1 MRPDDVDGIQLDV
14 RAAADYLDLPVSKL
28 QKLLQKRELL
38 QLWGDHQHLF
48 RFDTSISHI
57 DSGSVLQQKNGCFE
71 LIRGFPKIQRAM
83 LLKPAI
89 EAHFSDVETV
99 CVEEKMNGFNV
110 RIVTVDGKI
119 IAITRGG
126 YVCPYSTERVQKF
139 LDIDLFEEHP
149 ELVLHGEMVGP
160 DNPYIPKKI
169 YNVESLELFVFD
181 IRHKHSGI
189 PLPLH
194 ERRQLAKEYG
204 FTQVRLFGEF
214 SKEEAPLKIRE
225 IIRELGKIEH
235 EGVIIK
241 DPMMEIAPLKY
252 TCSQSNCA
260 DLKHA
265 FKFYN
270 DVGRDYLFSRVV
282 REGFQAVEWKETSDD
297 IDKRCLQLGRSILYP
312 MIDSI
317 NDIGN
322 GSRVADEVQMRVSS
336 LETVSKFKEY
346 LRRQGMETIF
356 SEPEVAGDEFIV
368 KIRKLNKSTNDKTLS
383 MWKGET
389 W

>member
-1 MRPDDVDGIQLDV
+1 
-14 RAAADYLDLPVSKL
+14 
-28 QKLLQKRELL
+28 
-38 QLWGDHQHLF
+38 
-48 RFDTSISHI
+48 
-57 DSGSVLQQKNGCFE
+57 
-71 LIRGFPKIQRAM
+71 M

-89 EAHFSDVETV
+89 EAHFFDVKTV

-110 RIVTVDGKI
+110 RIVTFDGKI

-126 YVCPYSTERVQKF
+126 YVCPYSTERAQKF
-139 LDIDLFEEHP
+139 LDIDFFEEHP

-181 IRHKHSGI
+181 IRHKHTGI

-194 ERRQLAKEYG
+194 ERRQLAEEYG

-214 SKEEAPLKIRE
+214 SKEEAPLKISE

-241 DPMMEIAPLKY
+241 DPMMEISPLKY

-260 DLKHA
+260 DLRHA

-282 REGFQAVEWKETSDD
+282 REGFQAVEWEETSDD

-312 MIDSI
+312 MNCLLLLTDR
-317 NDIGN
+317 N
-322 GSRVADEVQMRVSS
+322 S
-336 LETVSKFKEY
+336 LV
-346 LRRQGMETIF
+346 I
-356 SEPEVAGDEFIV
+356 
-368 KIRKLNKSTNDKTLS
+368 LNVLP
-383 MWKGET
+383 
-389 W
+389 